1 MYFLTLIFWRFHVL
15 FWNEGGK
22 SLCIWCCNEATQ
34 VAKTIAP
41 EAEAVNVSAGKGV
54 QSTQL
59 TALQRQELNA
69 LYEFRTLSVE
79 QREQK
84 KREFLAQPDVIQT
97 SQGLEELAQ
106 MIAVAVE
113 DKQLRDRIYEKCL
126 EKFDGATNTLW
137 KHLEEDS
144 KLRINGGWNNR
155 LSALADKRSGNSIVR
170 SIGNLE
176 SAIAKY
182 ERTLNAP
189 LHIFWAFPENW
200 DRKTTPLVA
209 FNTIGTKSKGAVTA
223 YDSKGNSIQ
232 VNQQIAEKRPV
243 LVIAFN
249 ERTAVD
255 GTPKRNVQSI
265 GAAGTRKAN
274 AATQSADDIVLS
286 QAWFDSGNDDGQH
299 PGRKKEDLYDEWNE
313 GPPEF
318 TCDVLLVEGGTRV
331 QDNYLGNIGLGMW
344 TNVWYWNQ
352 SYFPP
357 LQQSFVIGSWPSGV
371 GSLYIKYWEDDWWI
385 FDDYVGAHTI
395 TKNPNGSYEHSG
407 FNPQARYNW

>member
-1 MYFLTLIFWRFHVL
+1 MSYFGMKAVKAFAFGVVMSGLAVA
-15 FWNEGGK
+15 
-22 SLCIWCCNEATQ
+22 CNEAGQ
-34 VAKTIAP
+34 VAKTIVP
-41 EAEAVNVSAGKGV
+41 EAEAVNVSAGKGI

-59 TALQRQELNA
+59 TALQRQELNV

-84 KREFLAQPDVIQT
+84 KREFVAQPDVIRT
-97 SQGLEELAQ
+97 SQGLDELAQ

-155 LSALADKRSGNSIVR
+155 LKALADKRSGNSIVR

-200 DRKTTPLVA
+200 DRKTTPLVGFRA
-209 FNTIGTKSKGAVTA
+209 IGAKGNSITA
-223 YDSKGNSIQ
+223 YDSKGISIQ
-232 VNQQIAEKRPV
+232 APKEIAEKRPV

-249 ERTAVD
+249 ERTMLD
-255 GTPKRNVQSI
+255 GSLKRSVNFVTNTKPSSL
-265 GAAGTRKAN
+265 
-274 AATQSADDIVLS
+274 QSAGDITLS
-286 QAWFDSGNDDGQH
+286 QAWFSTGQEF
-299 PGRKKEDLYDEWNE
+299 GKTIEQFYDEYDE

-318 TCDVLLVEGGTRV
+318 TCEVFPLASSGGAGSPRL
-331 QDNYLGNIGLGMW
+331 QDNTLGNISLGGW
-344 TNVWYWNQ
+344 VDVKI
-352 SYFPP
+352 P
-357 LQQSFVIGSWPSGV
+357 
-371 GSLYIKYWEDDWWI
+371 SLYPPYFSPAVIANWGSNNAVFVKYWEDDWWF
-385 FDDYVGAHTI
+385 FDDFVGEHPI
-395 TKNPNGSYEHSG
+395 PKNPTNTHEHTESNKNSPQY
-407 FNPQARYNW
+407 NPKARYTW